1 MAFKISVTSGHPNF
15 ETLPAA
21 KVTSYPLAK
30 EDYRPFAQARFLMG
44 SEGLYL
50 QLIAF
55 EVTVSEKSRLQACF
69 MPVEN
74 SPVGGERWIS
84 LIVGEK
90 GIDSFTV
97 WQDGSILWQDNEAAA
112 VTPIHGEDLQGI
124 YWGVQALIPYETML
138 RIWPNFACAAGET
151 IRGNIF
157 KTCDDPD
164 WEHYGSFF
172 PADFALEQ
180 PYGPANFGEFLLVNY

>member
-1 MAFKISVTSGHPNF
+1 MAFKISVTTGHPNF

-21 KVTSYPLAK
+21 KVASYPLAK

-69 MPVEN
+69 MPVEKSPAN
-74 SPVGGERWIS
+74 SGCRIS

-90 GIDSFTV
+90 GIDSFTA
-97 WQDGSILWQDNEAAA
+97 WQDGKLLWQDNEAVS

-124 YWGVQALIPYETML
+124 YWGVQALIPYETMQ
-138 RIWPNFACAAGET
+138 RIWPDFSFSAGET
-151 IRGNIF
+151 MMGNIF
-157 KTCDDPD
+157 KTCDDPA

-172 PADFALEQ
+172 PADFTLEQ
-180 PYGPANFGEFLLVNY
+180 PYGPENFGEFLLVSY

>member
-1 MAFKISVTSGHPNF
+1 MAFKISVTAGHPNF

-55 EVTVSEKSRLQACF
+55 EVIVSEKSRIRASF
-69 MPVEN
+69 MPKNEAA
-74 SPVGGERWIS
+74 WIT
-84 LIVGEK
+84 LTVGEK
-90 GIDSFTV
+90 GIDSFTA
-97 WQDGSILWQDNEAAA
+97 WENGEILWQDNDAVS

-138 RIWPNFACAAGET
+138 RLWPDSSFRAGET
-151 IRGNIF
+151 IKGNIF
-157 KTCDDPD
+157 KTCDDPK

-172 PADFALEQ
+172 PADFTLEQ
-180 PYGPANFGEFLLVNY
+180 PLTPANFGEFLLVNY

>member
-1 MAFKISVTSGHPNF
+1 MAFKISVTAGHPNF

-55 EVTVSEKSRLQACF
+55 EVTVSEKSRLHACF
-69 MPVEN
+69 MPKNETA
-74 SPVGGERWIS
+74 WITLTVS
-84 LIVGEK
+84 ES
-90 GIDSFTV
+90 GIDSFTA
-97 WQDGSILWQDNEAAA
+97 WEDGKLLRQDNEAVT

-138 RIWPNFACAAGET
+138 QVWPNASFAAGET
-151 IRGNIF
+151 ILGNIF
-157 KTCDDPD
+157 KTCDDPK
-164 WEHYGSFF
+164 WEHCGSFF
-172 PADFALEQ
+172 PADFANGQALVPE
-180 PYGPANFGEFLLVNY
+180 NFGEFLLVNY

>member
-21 KVTSYPLAK
+21 KVASYPLAK

-69 MPVEN
+69 MLMEP
-74 SPVGGERWIS
+74 SAVGGEQWITLTVKES
-84 LIVGEK
+84 
-90 GIDSFTV
+90 GIDSFTA
-97 WQDGSILWQDNEAAA
+97 WQNGKLLWQDNEAVS

-138 RIWPNFACAAGET
+138 RIWPDFSFAAGET

-157 KTCDDPD
+157 KTCDDPK

-172 PADFALEQ
+172 PADFTLEQ
-180 PYGPANFGEFLLVNY
+180 PYVPENFGEFLLVNY

>member
-1 MAFKISVTSGHPNF
+1 MAFKISVTAGHPNF

-55 EVTVSEKSRLQACF
+55 EVTVSEQSRMHACF
-69 MPVEN
+69 MLMEP
-74 SPVGGERWIS
+74 SAVGGEQWITLTVKES
-84 LIVGEK
+84 
-90 GIDSFTV
+90 GIDSFTA
-97 WQDGSILWQDNEAAA
+97 WQNGKLLWQDNEAVS

-138 RIWPNFACAAGET
+138 RIWPDFSFAAGET

-157 KTCDDPD
+157 KTCDDPK

-172 PADFALEQ
+172 PADFTLEQ
-180 PYGPANFGEFLLVNY
+180 PYVPENFGEFLLVNY